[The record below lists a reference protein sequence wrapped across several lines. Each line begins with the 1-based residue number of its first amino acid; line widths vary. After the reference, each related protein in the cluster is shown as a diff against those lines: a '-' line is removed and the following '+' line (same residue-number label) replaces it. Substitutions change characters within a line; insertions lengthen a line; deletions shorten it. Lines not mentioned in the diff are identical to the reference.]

1 MSFHRR
7 ASSKVNLAIGQR
19 AHRRMILMLDTVI
32 DFVHR
37 NKYRNEREREKEREK
52 EEERKDGLLPNFPPR
67 TDRKDKLFI
76 SG

>member
-37 NKYRNEREREKEREK
+37 NKYRNEREREREREGK
-52 EEERKDGLLPNFPPR
+52 RRGKKGRFV
-67 TDRKDKLFI
+67 T
-76 SG
+76 